1 MLVLPKNLSHY
12 HHHPGLG
19 HQSLLPKL
27 KKKKK
32 RIGLSTCALASSLN
46 SVAHMILWKQQVTL
60 LFSEF
65 SNVSFYL
72 T

>member
-1 MLVLPKNLSHY
+1 MLVLLKNLSHY

-32 RIGLSTCALASSLN
+32 KKSIGLSKCALASNLN
-46 SVAHMILWKQQVTL
+46 SVAHMILWKQQVAL
-60 LFSEF
+60 LCLEF
-65 SNVSFYL
+65 SFYL

>member
-1 MLVLPKNLSHY
+1 MLVLPKNLSPY

-19 HQSLLPKL
+19 HQSLLLKL
-27 KKKKK
+27 KKKK
-32 RIGLSTCALASSLN
+32 RIGLSKCALASNLN

-60 LFSEF
+60 LCLEF
-65 SNVSFYL
+65 SFYL